1 MGTTIDSISA
11 LTSSHAESEAQKF
24 VEPLEDYTRVINS
37 IKHAM
42 NQRQDKK
49 AAYLHAIVDVESKN
63 NALRKLQVAGK
74 DAQAKAKEQ
83 SVQSAQEACDAAKA
97 EFEKVTDRLVTEF
110 EMFKIHKAADLRQ
123 IIVDFVSLQVRYTRY
138 ISMKGLHVS
147 IIIFIGRLQQALRR
161 CLERSVAETAGYC
174 ARKASNFN
182 WGRIAINYFR
192 LQ

>member
-1 MGTTIDSISA
+1 MFTITVLQMGATIDSISA
-11 LTSSHAESEAQKF
+11 LTSSHAEAETQKF

-42 NQRQDKK
+42 SQRQDKK
-49 AAYLHAIVDVESKN
+49 SAYLHAIVDVESKN

-123 IIVDFVSLQVRYTRY
+123 IIVDFVSLQVWY
-138 ISMKGLHVS
+138 ISRFVL
-147 IIIFIGRLQQALRR
+147 
-161 CLERSVAETAGYC
+161 
-174 ARKASNFN
+174 
-182 WGRIAINYFR
+182 
-192 LQ
+192 